1 MDVDK
6 AFEELDRKEQ
16 EQIDFGLEAEAFIF
30 NTNKRHI
37 VVTFSETEIKVKPAL
52 PRDVALKLAKMQARA
67 LKEVKKYENIDED
80 ELTEEL
86 FDEVDIFKE
95 TEAIAEILS
104 ELCLEKPFNMKAFWI
119 HFEQKTDSLS
129 QVFKE
134 IITAIRG
141 SEDKIIEF
149 RKD

>member
-16 EQIDFGLEAEAFIF
+16 EQIDFGLEAESFIF
-30 NTNKRHI
+30 NTKKRHI

-67 LKEVKKYENIDED
+67 LKEVKKYENLNED
-80 ELTEEL
+80 DVTEEL
-86 FDEVDIFKE
+86 FDEVDIYRE
-95 TEAIAEILS
+95 TEAIAEILAD
-104 ELCLEKPFNMKAFWI
+104 LCLDKPFNGKEFWI
-119 HFEQKTDSLS
+119 YFEQETDSLS
-129 QVFKE
+129 LVFKE
-134 IITAIRG
+134 IVTAIRG

>member
-1 MDVDK
+1 MDVEAAFAKLDK
-6 AFEELDRKEQ
+6 IEEQKR
-16 EQIDFGLEAEAFIF
+16 DFGLEAEAFIF

-52 PRDVALKLAKMQARA
+52 PRNVALKLAKMQARA
-67 LKEVKKYENIDED
+67 IKEVKKYENLEEED
-80 ELTEEL
+80 VTEEV
-86 FDEVDIFKE
+86 FDEIDIYKE

-104 ELCLEKPFNMKAFWI
+104 ELCLEKPFNDKDFWI
-119 HFEQKTDSLS
+119 HFELKTDMLS

-134 IITAIRG
+134 IVTQIRDA
-141 SEDKIIEF
+141 EEKIIEF

>member
-16 EQIDFGLEAEAFIF
+16 EQIDFGLEAELFIL

-37 VVTFSETEIKVKPAL
+37 VVTFSETEIKVKPAF
-52 PRDVALKLAKMQARA
+52 PREVALKLAKMRA
-67 LKEVKKYENIDED
+67 NAIKEVKKYQNLNED
-80 ELTEEL
+80 ELTEEI
-86 FDEVDIFKE
+86 FDEVEIFKE
-95 TEAIAEILS
+95 IEAIAEILS
-104 ELCLEKPFNMKAFWI
+104 ELCLDKPFNMKAFWI
-119 HFEQKTDSLS
+119 HFEQKTGSLS

-134 IITAIRG
+134 IVTAIRD